1 MKSTPLIILFWSV
14 FGLLT
19 FNIWFY
25 FQQPGMV
32 FYPYPELESTPE
44 NWGLAYEDVQIST
57 ADNIAVHG
65 WYLPAKNSKQVVLFF
80 HGNAGNISHRGD
92 SLEIFHRLGLNVLII
107 DYRGYGKSQGEV
119 SEQGFYLDA
128 KAAWQYL
135 TEQRGYKAE
144 DIIIFGRSMGGAVA
158 THLASQVQPGAL
170 ILESTF
176 SSVKDMAAMVMPV
189 ISKLV
194 YLRYDFDT
202 ESTISHV
209 NTPLLVLHS
218 PEDEVVPYFLGVKVY
233 DAANK
238 PRYFYDLHGS
248 HNDGFVQSQ
257 PGYSQAIASFL
268 EEAE

>member
-1 MKSTPLIILFWSV
+1 MKRTPLIILFWSV
-14 FGLLT
+14 LGLLA

-32 FYPYPELESTPE
+32 FYPYSELKSTPAD
-44 NWGLAYEDVQIST
+44 WGLEYEDVQLTTS
-57 ADNIAVHG
+57 DNNAVHG
-65 WYLPAKNSKQVVLFF
+65 WYLPAKNSNQVVLFF

-107 DYRGYGKSQGEV
+107 DYRGYGNSQGEE

-202 ESTISHV
+202 ENKISQV
-209 NTPLLVLHS
+209 KSPLLVLHS
-218 PEDEVVPYFLGVKVY
+218 PGDEVVPYPLGVKVY
-233 DAANK
+233 NAANS
-238 PRYFYDLHGS
+238 PRYFYELHGS
-248 HNDGFVQSQ
+248 HNDGFIESQ

-268 EEAE
+268 EETE